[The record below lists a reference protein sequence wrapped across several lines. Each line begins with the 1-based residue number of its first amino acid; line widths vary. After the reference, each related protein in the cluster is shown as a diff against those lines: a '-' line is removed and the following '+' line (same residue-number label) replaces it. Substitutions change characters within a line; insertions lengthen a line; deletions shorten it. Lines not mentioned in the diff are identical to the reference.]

1 MLKRIGYFL
10 LTNLAVMVLFSII
23 LVIAQYFGLDLT
35 GNSFN
40 AILASALIFGMVG
53 SFFSLLMSRW
63 SAKKLMGVQLV
74 DETDQGIY
82 QEYYQSVKR
91 LAQKASLPMPEVGVY
106 DGHEINAFAT
116 GYSKS
121 ASLVAISSGL
131 MNYYRQG
138 KVKEIEAII
147 GHELSHIKNG
157 DMVTLALIQ
166 GVVNAFVIVL
176 SRVIINAIKN
186 ANQNMGALLEN
197 VIYIG
202 LQIVFGILATPI
214 VMYFSRQREYRADL
228 GGASL
233 TSREDMINALKS
245 IHSNELP
252 KEIEAF
258 GFSGSKE
265 SIFSSHPSLEKRI
278 ANLQKY
284 AKSSIVS

>member
-35 GNSFN
+35 GNNFN

-63 SAKKLMGVQLV
+63 SAKKLMGVQLIGES
-74 DETDQGIY
+74 DGGIY
-82 QEYYQSVKR
+82 QEYYQSVKK
-91 LAQKASLPMPEVGVY
+91 LAKKASLPMPEVGVY
-106 DGHEINAFAT
+106 EGHEINAFAT
-116 GYSKS
+116 GYSKR

-131 MNYYRQG
+131 MNYYHQG

-166 GVVNAFVIVL
+166 GVVNAFVIIL

-245 IHSNELP
+245 IHSNDLP

-258 GFSGSKE
+258 GFSGKE

-278 ANLQKY
+278 ENLQKN